1 MRKPTDPGD
10 PVPQVKK
17 AEVREAILA
26 AAFSAFSEKGYSA
39 TTMTEIARQAGTT
52 VANLYVYFDSK
63 LIILYELYQPWL
75 MKQLDALRAE
85 VVLLSNPK
93 KKIRRILT
101 GLWADIPASDQAF
114 ANARI
119 DALASAPPN
128 MGKPVKLLD
137 SVEGFLTRL
146 LRESLPPER
155 AEVARDDLIS
165 HVIWMAFD
173 GFVINHR
180 IGDVRDIERIAALM
194 TDLLLGDTSP
204 KAR

>member
-1 MRKPTDPGD
+1 
-10 PVPQVKK
+10 VPQVKK
-17 AEVREAILA
+17 AEVREAILV

-39 TTMTEIARQAGTT
+39 TTMTEIARQAGRT

-85 VVLLSNPK
+85 VVLLPNPK

-101 GLWADIPASDQAF
+101 GLWADIPAADQSF
-114 ANARI
+114 ANALI

-137 SVEGFLTRL
+137 SVEAFLTRL
-146 LRESLPPER
+146 LRESLPAER
-155 AEVARDDLIS
+155 AELVRDDLLA

-194 TDLLLGDTSP
+194 TDLLLGDVDP
-204 KAR
+204 KARKKATAG